1 MSNIHL
7 EGPIAYLEQSGSAVY
22 FSTASPAA
30 GTFPAKNAEATPLPI
45 RKLLNAIDVAFW
57 GEDNR
62 FPQNI
67 VNQMAYCSIGPKTLD
82 LKARKL
88 WGNGILPGKIIDY
101 KDDGTEVFQPLK
113 PAENK
118 VIYKFLKNRRIFKFF
133 LEYLQDWVWFGNVFP
148 EIVLSKDGKTITD
161 LLHQESCDARFKQM
175 DDAGNITHIFL
186 SKIFGAS
193 RDQFATFDPEKT
205 LVGLIPNLVWPTFVD
220 NKFIKILDCI
230 DMYNPVNSLA
240 TIAKNKTGK
249 GLKSAIL
256 PVNYPSPNKT
266 YYQVPAWDGARL
278 GGWVEIASKIPSIIK
293 TIYNKAFKLRYH
305 IEIPETYF
313 QKIYPETWEGM
324 TEVKQAEARKKLL
337 KEIDDFLSGDK
348 NAYKTFISFFEV
360 DKINKAE
367 YGRIKITPIEN
378 LANIDSDLITSPAAD
393 MQIQIAMGVNPAET
407 GS

>member
-1 MSNIHL
+1 
-7 EGPIAYLEQSGSAVY
+7 
-22 FSTASPAA
+22 
-30 GTFPAKNAEATPLPI
+30 
-45 RKLLNAIDVAFW
+45 
-57 GEDNR
+57 
-62 FPQNI
+62 
-67 VNQMAYCSIGPKTLD
+67 
-82 LKARKL
+82 
-88 WGNGILPGKIIDY
+88 
-101 KDDGTEVFQPLK
+101 
-113 PAENK
+113 
-118 VIYKFLKNRRIFKFF
+118 
-133 LEYLQDWVWFGNVFP
+133 
-148 EIVLSKDGKTITD
+148 
-161 LLHQESCDARFKQM
+161 M
-175 DDAGNITHIFL
+175 DDAGSITHIFL

-293 TIYNKAFKLRYH
+293 TLYNKAFKLRYH

-407 GS
+407 GSGKIGTGQQRSGGSDIRESSLVGTSLLDLERNVLLDPLYLVRDYNREVGGMSEWAEDLEFRVRDTVLTTLDTGAGTKKVVS